1 MWTRPSGALNTEQ
14 SVAAVNPDGIKAIG
28 GPLSPKKPRETVRT
42 QSPDS
47 TVAVADVPPIR
58 IGLNQTPS
66 RNVLESELEYTS

>member
-1 MWTRPSGALNTEQ
+1 MWTEPSGTLDIEQ
-14 SVAAVNPDGIKAIG
+14 SVAAVNPDGIMATG

-47 TVAVADVPPIR
+47 RVAVADVPPIR

-66 RNVLESELEYTS
+66 LNVLESGLE